1 MNNSL
6 LKALDLLDVF
16 TTTEPRLP
24 LSEISRRL
32 GLPKSTTHRI
42 LSTLHARGFVER
54 LANEEYALGT
64 AIVALG
70 QTVRVNVEVRDR
82 AATIARALAERC
94 NESIYVAVLEG
105 DHVLYIYA
113 IETSQRLAARTAVG
127 DRAPLYC
134 TGVGKAILSMLAVE
148 EQDLVAGS
156 ELDSITA
163 NTIVE
168 PAVLRAEL
176 ATIRDRG
183 FAVDHE
189 EHELGTFCTAAS
201 FAGADGR
208 VVGAISISGRDP
220 DIVGRRLP
228 ELARSVGEAAAQ
240 ISSRLGYVAPRPSD
254 IAGRY
259 LIA

>member
-32 GLPKSTTHRI
+32 SLPKSTTHRL

-54 LANEEYALGT
+54 LANEEYSLGT

-94 NESIYVAVLEG
+94 QESIYVAVLEG

-113 IETSQRLAARTAVG
+113 IETSQRLTARTAVG

-134 TGVGKAILSMLAVE
+134 TGVGKACLAMLTA
-148 EQDLVAGS
+148 DDS
-156 ELDSITA
+156 KMLDSIDLTPITP
-163 NTIVE
+163 NTVTDIV
-168 PAVLRAEL
+168 VLRSEMDS
-176 ATIRDRG
+176 IRERGYSVDR
-183 FAVDHE
+183 E
-189 EHELGTFCTAAS
+189 EHEDGTYCTAAP
-201 FAGADGR
+201 FFGADGR
-208 VVGAISISGRDP
+208 VVGAISISGRHQ
-220 DIVGRRLP
+220 DIVGNRLP
-228 ELARSVGEAAAQ
+228 ELSQAVGEAAGL
-240 ISSRLGYVAPRPSD
+240 ISSRLGFVASRPSS
-254 IAGRY
+254 ANARH
-259 LIA
+259 LFR

>member
-16 TTTEPRLP
+16 TTTDARLS
-24 LSEISRRL
+24 LTEISRRL

-42 LSTLHARGFVER
+42 LATLHARGFVER
-54 LANEEYALGT
+54 LENDDYGLGT

-94 NESIYVAVLEG
+94 QESIYVAVLEG

-134 TGVGKAILSMLAVE
+134 TGVGKACLAMLATDDPALLDGI
-148 EQDLVAGS
+148 DLPP
-156 ELDSITA
+156 ITP
-163 NTIVE
+163 NTITDTDE
-168 PAVLRAEL
+168 LRAEL
-176 ATIRDRG
+176 RDIRERGYSVDR
-183 FAVDHE
+183 E
-189 EHELGTFCTAAS
+189 EHEDGTYCTAAP
-201 FAGADGR
+201 FFGADGR
-208 VVGAISISGRDP
+208 VVGAISISGRHP
-220 DIVGRRLP
+220 EIAGSRLP
-228 ELARSVGEAAAQ
+228 ELSQAVGEAAGQ